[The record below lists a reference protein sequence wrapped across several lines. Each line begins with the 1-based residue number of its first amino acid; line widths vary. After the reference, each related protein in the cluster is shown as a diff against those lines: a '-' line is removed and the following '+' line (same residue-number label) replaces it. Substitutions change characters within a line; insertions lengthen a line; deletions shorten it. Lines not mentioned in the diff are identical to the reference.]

1 LLKERRKQQALGS
14 HAAPSVFFFR
24 NKMALLQAWSNGNL
38 SVPQSESD
46 SGEMLA

>member
-1 LLKERRKQQALGS
+1 MLLQ
-14 HAAPSVFFFR
+14 VFSSSEI
-24 NKMALLQAWSNGNL
+24 MALLQAWSNGNL